1 VNVDAAPLP
10 VDVAFD
16 VFLRFDGREYPA
28 GGISFRAGVPSGYG
42 TGVRNIPINAPASV
56 DVILRSSPDVARET
70 IDLTQIWTGQIIY
83 PNVPLVGATPTPP
96 PTSAPA
102 GGP

>member
-16 VFLRFDGREYPA
+16 VFLRIDGKEYPA
-28 GGISFRAGVPSGYG
+28 GGVSFHAGMQGGYLTSARGIPTNVPA
-42 TGVRNIPINAPASV
+42 NA
-56 DVILRSSPDVARET
+56 DVILRSSPDVARQT

-83 PNVPLVGATPTPP
+83 PYVPLVGATPTPP
-96 PTSAPA
+96 PTTAPV
-102 GGP
+102 GDG